1 MKNKA
6 YRSFKKEIQR
16 KPKSYYED
24 YLKVCAKVEV
34 STAKFDGKTLPFQY
48 QPMFYS
54 TKDIKRFEHITATL
68 TSILKKVVEQYLQD
82 EEFRKHFDFP
92 DLMHDLI
99 MMDPGYK
106 MPFPIARYDLFYN
119 FDENYIFCEFN
130 SDGTSGM
137 NESNPIEEAIFTSN
151 IITELCQKYDLKYFE
166 LFESW
171 IEKLLGFY
179 AEFSNSKDV
188 KPNIAIMD
196 WDGVS
201 TIEEFRVFCSL
212 LKKSGCQAV
221 IADPREFRYENDK
234 LYCGDLPIDL
244 VYRRALTFEI
254 CEHYDAVKPLM
265 DAYQAGDV
273 CMVGPF
279 RSHIIHNK
287 QIFSILRDEDKTA
300 FLNSEERDFIRKHI
314 PYTSKLSDP
323 EAEKLAREKK
333 DDYILK
339 PTDRYGSKGVHIGR
353 DYEEE
358 EWSLLI
364 ECIERKVTFLVQKFI
379 EPPKVGCVRFKK
391 ELPYWEKY
399 NYITGLFVYDGK
411 FAGLYTR
418 TGKEYVIASI
428 TDCKI
433 MPNLYA
439 KSKKKEKEDE
449 HK

>member
-24 YLKVCAKVEV
+24 FLKVCAKVEV
-34 STAKFDGKTLPFQY
+34 SSAKFNGKTLPFQY

-54 TKDIKRFEHITATL
+54 DKDIKRFETITTTL
-68 TSILKKVVEQYLQD
+68 TNILKKVVEQYLKD
-82 EEFRKHFDFP
+82 ENFRKYFGFSE
-92 DLMHDLI
+92 LMHDLI
-99 MMDPGYK
+99 MIDPGYS

-119 FDENYIFCEFN
+119 FDEDYIFCEFN

-137 NESNPIEEAIFTSN
+137 NESNPIEEAVFSSN
-151 IITELCQKYDLKYFE
+151 IITELSLKYKLSYFE
-166 LFESW
+166 LFDSW
-171 IEKLLGFY
+171 IDKLLSFY
-179 AEFSNSKDV
+179 EEFSGISQA
-188 KPNIAIMD
+188 KPNVAIMD
-196 WDGVS
+196 WQGVS
-201 TIEEFRVFCSL
+201 TIEEFKVFSSL
-212 LKKSGCQAV
+212 LKKRGCNVV
-221 IADPREFRYENDK
+221 IADPRELRYDDRR
-234 LYCGDLPIDL
+234 LYFEDLPIDL

-254 CEHYDAVKPLM
+254 CEHRDEVKPLL

-287 QIFSILRDEDKTA
+287 QIFSILRDKEKTA
-300 FLNSEERDFIRKHI
+300 FLSEGEREFIRKHI
-314 PYTSKLSDP
+314 PYTKKLSEP
-323 EAEKLAREKK
+323 EAEKLAKANK

-353 DYEEE
+353 DYEDE

-364 ECIERKVTFLVQKFI
+364 ECIEKKETYLVQKFI
-379 EPPKVGCVRFKK
+379 EPPQVGCVHFKK

-428 TDCKI
+428 TGCKI
-433 MPNLYA
+433 MPNFYA

-449 HK
+449 R